1 MNDVVVP
8 IEYRGRK
15 LCRQW
20 IALLQKMFKEH
31 SMLEAIINEN
41 IQWKE
46 TARQKNI
53 FVRLNS
59 CMIYL
64 HKYVLLLQYVYT
76 ISFVFLCSW

>member
-1 MNDVVVP
+1 
-8 IEYRGRK
+8 
-15 LCRQW
+15 
-20 IALLQKMFKEH
+20 
-31 SMLEAIINEN
+31 MLEAIINEN

-64 HKYVLLLQYVYT
+64 RMLLYMNIHFMIFIATKYITSYMYFYVLGNFNALARVAQY
-76 ISFVFLCSW
+76 LCT

>member
-1 MNDVVVP
+1 
-8 IEYRGRK
+8 
-15 LCRQW
+15 
-20 IALLQKMFKEH
+20 
-31 SMLEAIINEN
+31 MLEAIINEN

-64 HKYVLLLQYVYT
+64 RMLLYMNIHIMIFIATKFFNMYIPSYLYFYVLGNFNALAGAAQY
-76 ISFVFLCSW
+76 LCT

>member
-1 MNDVVVP
+1 
-8 IEYRGRK
+8 
-15 LCRQW
+15 
-20 IALLQKMFKEH
+20 
-31 SMLEAIINEN
+31 MLEAIINEN

-64 HKYVLLLQYVYT
+64 RMLLYMNIHFMIFIAT
-76 ISFVFLCSW
+76 KSSICI

>member
-1 MNDVVVP
+1 
-8 IEYRGRK
+8 
-15 LCRQW
+15 
-20 IALLQKMFKEH
+20 
-31 SMLEAIINEN
+31 MLEAIINEN

-64 HKYVLLLQYVYT
+64 RMLLYMNIHIMIFIATKNLSST
-76 ISFVFLCSW
+76 PFL

>member
-1 MNDVVVP
+1 
-8 IEYRGRK
+8 
-15 LCRQW
+15 
-20 IALLQKMFKEH
+20 
-31 SMLEAIINEN
+31 MLEAIINEN

-64 HKYVLLLQYVYT
+64 RMLLYMNIHIMIFIATKCFSNIYIPSYLYFHVLGNFNALAGVAQY
-76 ISFVFLCSW
+76 LCT

>member
-1 MNDVVVP
+1 
-8 IEYRGRK
+8 
-15 LCRQW
+15 
-20 IALLQKMFKEH
+20 
-31 SMLEAIINEN
+31 MLEAIINEN

-64 HKYVLLLQYVYT
+64 RVLLYMNIHFT
-76 ISFVFLCSW
+76 IFIATKKLSSIHIFRTIELCI

>member
-1 MNDVVVP
+1 
-8 IEYRGRK
+8 
-15 LCRQW
+15 
-20 IALLQKMFKEH
+20 
-31 SMLEAIINEN
+31 MLEAIINEN

-64 HKYVLLLQYVYT
+64 RMLLYMNIHIMIFIAT
-76 ISFVFLCSW
+76 IRI

>member
-1 MNDVVVP
+1 
-8 IEYRGRK
+8 
-15 LCRQW
+15 
-20 IALLQKMFKEH
+20 
-31 SMLEAIINEN
+31 MLEAIINEN

-64 HKYVLLLQYVYT
+64 RMLLYMNIHIMIFIATKNLSSIHIYRTIELLLQYVYT
-76 ISFVFLCSW
+76 ILFVFLCSW